1 MIFKKILKYF
11 RVKNTFDQKPL
22 AKSHFS
28 GYASGFCK
36 GIYSS
41 IYNLLEN
48 RKIKGIFAFILWNII
63 DFYRFIR
70 DRKVKKP
77 HLYGIYGYFGL
88 WGQGKTISMVEELY
102 SLRQKYNNDI
112 YIFTNFGFSL
122 EDKAF
127 DDWRMLLDEYDKSAI
142 FAWDEIQNE
151 FTSRDFK
158 NFPTELLTL
167 LTQNRK
173 GNGKRIY
180 YTAQRFARVDK
191 IFRELTYMCFE
202 CKTIIPRLTS
212 CAGYYWEDYEMLFSV
227 KNVDVKR
234 KIRPRK
240 RHIYIQ
246 TDKIRNM
253 YDSYKMLESAKSKQ
267 YIDRVDVKNLIT

>member
-48 RKIKGIFAFILWNII
+48 RKINGVFAFILWNII

-112 YIFTNFGFSL
+112 YIFTTF
-122 EDKAF
+122 
-127 DDWRMLLDEYDKSAI
+127 
-142 FAWDEIQNE
+142 
-151 FTSRDFK
+151 
-158 NFPTELLTL
+158 
-167 LTQNRK
+167 
-173 GNGKRIY
+173 
-180 YTAQRFARVDK
+180 
-191 IFRELTYMCFE
+191 
-202 CKTIIPRLTS
+202 
-212 CAGYYWEDYEMLFSV
+212 
-227 KNVDVKR
+227 
-234 KIRPRK
+234 
-240 RHIYIQ
+240 
-246 TDKIRNM
+246 
-253 YDSYKMLESAKSKQ
+253 
-267 YIDRVDVKNLIT
+267 